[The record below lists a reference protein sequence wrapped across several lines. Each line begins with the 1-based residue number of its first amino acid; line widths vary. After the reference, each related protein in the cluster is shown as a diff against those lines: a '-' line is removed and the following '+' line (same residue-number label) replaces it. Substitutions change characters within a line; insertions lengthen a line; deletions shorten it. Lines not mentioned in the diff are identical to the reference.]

1 MNEIVKRT
9 VIKKISMNQ
18 VLSGLVTETYRKPK
32 VPIDIESVHTSPS
45 RPLFIDLQGVTPNT
59 VGFQGYSGITSPR
72 TIF

>member
-18 VLSGLVTETYRKPK
+18 VLSGSTGETYRKLESPGN
-32 VPIDIESVHTSPS
+32 IESVHTSPPRS
-45 RPLFIDLQGVTPNT
+45 LFIDLQGVTPNT